1 MLLVIDGCIKG
12 DVKFSYCISP
22 KDGAI
27 LGSGYVYLSPK

>member
-22 KDGAI
+22 KDGVI
-27 LGSGYVYLSPK
+27 LGSGYVYLCPK